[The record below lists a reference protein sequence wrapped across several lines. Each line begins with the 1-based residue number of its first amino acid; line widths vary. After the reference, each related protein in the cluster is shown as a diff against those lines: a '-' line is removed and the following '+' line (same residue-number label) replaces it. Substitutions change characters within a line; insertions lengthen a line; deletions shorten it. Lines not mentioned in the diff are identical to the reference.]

1 MAKRW
6 YINTYIVFGVQSSI
20 FLQDKCNME
29 WMDYLNPITPFFF
42 VIHTRQRIS
51 WTETCCLQNC
61 TKRAVF
67 FPKERP
73 GVRLIEC
80 QGKAGVSCLS
90 IAVERVCYLLPNK
103 FGLKAAPTRGMWL
116 FWCCYPIFRMK
127 DKQFPCRPPF
137 PIRIALCTYFKTKL
151 DFPDSEWGFSFNSSL
166 LVDFNK
172 PAPSGR
178 STFIFVFSHP

>member
-1 MAKRW
+1 MDGLLESHHTFLLCNSYSAKNLMNW
-6 YINTYIVFGVQSSI
+6 NLLSAKLHQKG
-20 FLQDKCNME
+20 C
-29 WMDYLNPITPFFF
+29 
-42 VIHTRQRIS
+42 
-51 WTETCCLQNC
+51 
-61 TKRAVF
+61 F

-103 FGLKAAPTRGMWL
+103 SGLKAAPTRGMWL